1 MGVERRRL
9 TCLVVSLLLLAACTT
24 ERRAARV
31 QATPPVAAVPVAAA
45 VLRSDDP
52 YVLAVDA
59 AHARG
64 LEVWLSADLVRRWLE
79 GPDALRSAVARLRAI
94 EARPGVAGIKIADEL
109 GKDDGLGTPERA
121 SQFLA
126 DSAAMVRASMP
137 GTRIM
142 IDLYVPQLGCGPD
155 LDVAAALRAAC
166 AAKAQNRYPSL
177 TLLAVETMLRSGN
190 VDVVNLS
197 TGLLEDT
204 TYAGWG
210 LTQQQVQRA
219 AWQTVRARGWDQ
231 LVTLFGR
238 KALAHEG
245 SYLGSAASA
254 RRDLELFVEQP
265 LTGGASAV
273 DVWTWRQPYRG
284 AVVRLVDPGPA
295 PNELWRQLVA
305 RHDAGQ
311 RLLTHFTPTSTEKGI
326 DEDLNFLAQAFTG
339 VLIAAGTG

>member
-9 TCLVVSLLLLAACTT
+9 TCLVMSLVVLTACTS
-24 ERRAARV
+24 ERQAARV
-31 QATPPVAAVPVAAA
+31 PAAPPAAVGPVDAA

-52 YVLAVDA
+52 YARAVDA

-79 GPDALRSAVARLRAI
+79 GPAALRSAVARLRAL
-94 EARPGVAGIKIADEL
+94 EARRGVAGIKIADEL
-109 GKDDGLGTPERA
+109 GKDDGLRTLDGANR
-121 SQFLA
+121 FLA
-126 DSAAMVRASMP
+126 DSAALIRASMP
-137 GTRIM
+137 GARIM

-155 LDVAAALRAAC
+155 LDVAAALREAC
-166 AAKAQNRYPSL
+166 AAKAQTRYPSL
-177 TLLAVETMLRSGN
+177 TLPAVEVMLRSGH
-190 VDVVNLS
+190 VDVLNLS

-204 TYAGWG
+204 TYAAWG

-219 AWQTVRARGWDQ
+219 AWQTVRARGWDR
-231 LVTLFGR
+231 LVTLFAR

-245 SYLGSAASA
+245 SYLGSAAAA
-254 RRDLELFVEQP
+254 RRDLDLFVERP
-265 LTGGASAV
+265 LAGGARAV

-284 AVVRLVDPGPA
+284 SVVRLADPGPA

-311 RLLTHFTPTSTEKGI
+311 RLLTHFTPTSTEQGI
-326 DEDLNFLAQAFTG
+326 DQDLDFLAQAFRG